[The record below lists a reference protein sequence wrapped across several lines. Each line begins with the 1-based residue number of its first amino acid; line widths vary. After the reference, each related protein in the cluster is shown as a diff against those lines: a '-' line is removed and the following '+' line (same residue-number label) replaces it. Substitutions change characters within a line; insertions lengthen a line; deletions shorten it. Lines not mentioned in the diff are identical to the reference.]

1 MHHTSKI
8 CVSLMEWILI
18 YFFVIYDLKCNMLFR
33 SLLNLKQLDV
43 YLAIRSFWLL
53 NYNIWNQYV
62 FILLFSL
69 LGDLIIP
76 EVIVV
81 HHNFSMS
88 SISSVILIEFFI
100 KIIAFNSLSI
110 LWGQGIR
117 KVRRIKFSALFGLF
131 IQVVNNNLEFYAFV
145 WRYFN
150 NYAKIIDW
158 QVMSQQFRCSKDTKY
173 CIWLEKGK
181 AAETK
186 VKNCKIMRGMN
197 QSKNKNYEIK

>member
-1 MHHTSKI
+1 MNYAISLKHDFDSKWVILQNYLTFFAFIHHTSKI

-43 YLAIRSFWLL
+43 YLAIRSSRLL

-69 LGDLIIP
+69 LGDVVIP

-117 KVRRIKFSALFGLF
+117 KVRRIKHFRRYSGFSFKL
-131 IQVVNNNLEFYAFV
+131 
-145 WRYFN
+145 
-150 NYAKIIDW
+150 
-158 QVMSQQFRCSKDTKY
+158 
-173 CIWLEKGK
+173 
-181 AAETK
+181 
-186 VKNCKIMRGMN
+186 
-197 QSKNKNYEIK
+197 